1 MFSFQKHLSKVLF
14 FMKLTSDFFCLAQKD
29 DDTCWYNNFCKGS
42 DFDYCGET
50 MKPPMSCSCD
60 PDCIFFGDC
69 CFRYEAHCASKESI
83 IPLEFVHHRGEV
95 ECIRSVPNIYN
106 QVIRPG
112 IYMIASCPT
121 HFKGDTKLGL
131 MCDMVGQPKDIFI
144 DGTVVYKNK
153 FCYKCWKG
161 YEANR
166 IHQILSLKQ
175 RNCVPKLNSCL
186 YSDMINP
193 DFPFLTQSCNSHIL
207 PVFVPNF
214 SSGTDSLTEMVYFK
228 NADCLAC
235 SNQMYTQEDGFCFD
249 PYNNISL
256 FSMHRSIYSE
266 TTIPIERSI
275 MKNYFNFG
283 VPDSLSIMITFGLD
297 SSKIMYSADS
307 WFHNCPANHIWD
319 PFSKC
324 CRKIFCNIG
333 SQVNK
338 CDSSPISEGT
348 GFNSLVLPSKE
359 VHINL
364 TAQVIM
370 FNNTLEEVKNTL
382 EDIFFSKFAN
392 TFSISMS
399 RLSHI
404 HVQYVETRKLSNELL
419 IIRDWITSSLILI
432 KEGIWRV
439 PTDLPSV
446 NEVLNAFNVIL
457 SQNHVFVFSII
468 FHLSDI
474 STESYEYSTQ
484 DLLASLVD
492 LTMQNNFIISLSDEA
507 YVSITSIQ
515 ENSFYDQED
524 IWFWCRGGTLQTY
537 LNEEFEI
544 KINKSLDSDDLEMS
558 VYILEKDKWYTKGT
572 YIANLLFRGE
582 YFSTQKNVTGIVKVC
597 ENRAKLNES
606 MCNRMLFSFNEFQWN
621 ESERKIKFIGPKR
634 FGVKENLEA
643 WEYTVHPSGVE
654 VCIELDIHGFGLDNI
669 IETWLSLI
677 VTSVSIICLFLT
689 FLIYCL
695 FSELRNLP
703 GLNLMGL
710 VGSTFAYQLLFIT
723 GAHRQTSSGKPIIC
737 ILIAITIHFLTLVMF
752 SWTNIIAWDL
762 YKTFGKDGL
771 LKKQRPKQTFM
782 KYLIYS
788 ISLPSVIV
796 GMAVAFNNTGV
807 FLVDYGKF
815 TCWIGNKQGSII
827 FFGVP
832 FVLST
837 ILNLVL
843 YILTTMNIHKTATG
857 VQNNRFSSSLS
868 SIQSTS
874 ITSFDRRRKDR
885 RNQKMKNVII
895 YIRMFSVLGITWFI
909 GIIGMFIKPERSDIE
924 SVLMRFV
931 VYSHVICNGLY
942 GVFIFIIFGCNQKIY
957 RLLKLKYFKKSTS
970 TKMQSCQ
977 CGTNKKGCLNRIS
990 KNELNESVKIR
1001 Y

>member
-1 MFSFQKHLSKVLF
+1 
-14 FMKLTSDFFCLAQKD
+14 
-29 DDTCWYNNFCKGS
+29 
-42 DFDYCGET
+42 
-50 MKPPMSCSCD
+50 
-60 PDCIFFGDC
+60 
-69 CFRYEAHCASKESI
+69 
-83 IPLEFVHHRGEV
+83 
-95 ECIRSVPNIYN
+95 
-106 QVIRPG
+106 
-112 IYMIASCPT
+112 
-121 HFKGDTKLGL
+121 
-131 MCDMVGQPKDIFI
+131 
-144 DGTVVYKNK
+144 
-153 FCYKCWKG
+153 
-161 YEANR
+161 
-166 IHQILSLKQ
+166 
-175 RNCVPKLNSCL
+175 
-186 YSDMINP
+186 
-193 DFPFLTQSCNSHIL
+193 
-207 PVFVPNF
+207 
-214 SSGTDSLTEMVYFK
+214 MVYFK

-235 SNQMYTQEDGFCFD
+235 SNQMYTQEDGFCYD

-457 SQNHVFVFSII
+457 
-468 FHLSDI
+468 DI

-544 KINKSLDSDDLEMS
+544 KINKSLDSDDL
-558 VYILEKDKWYTKGT
+558 G
-572 YIANLLFRGE
+572 NGLL
-582 YFSTQKNVTGIVKVC
+582 
-597 ENRAKLNES
+597 
-606 MCNRMLFSFNEFQWN
+606 SFNGMRS
-621 ESERKIKFIGPKR
+621 SERKIKFIGPKR

-677 VTSVSIICLFLT
+677 
-689 FLIYCL
+689 
-695 FSELRNLP
+695 LRNLP

-807 FLVDYGKF
+807 FLVDY
-815 TCWIGNKQGSII
+815 
-827 FFGVP
+827 VP

-942 GVFIFIIFGCNQKIY
+942 GVFIFHYLWLQSKDLPITKIKIF
-957 RLLKLKYFKKSTS
+957 
-970 TKMQSCQ
+970 
-977 CGTNKKGCLNRIS
+977 
-990 KNELNESVKIR
+990 
-1001 Y
+1001 